1 MVNEIIIIITECEIN
16 CVFRFRSICL
26 TTKEGLWTS
35 LYSTYIWMRS
45 MFVLN
50 FLSLDSIVLLR
61 WKIWKKWRRFFR
73 RMVSFQWMRRGFLSS
88 RHTGLKMF
96 WHVIQKKAKNW
107 SNSHWCTLDKNVKFC
122 LVLLRLNFTGCGLLF
137 HFQKSVF
144 YAVIWEKQEPDPNFP
159 PACRNGA
166 FVLRVLKKP

>member
-1 MVNEIIIIITECEIN
+1 MINEIIISHRVWN
-16 CVFRFRSICL
+16 KCVLDSDPSASQQKKAYL
-26 TTKEGLWTS
+26 DTTYGI
-35 LYSTYIWMRS
+35 LYYKWMWS

-107 SNSHWCTLDKNVKFC
+107 SNSHWCTLGKNVKFC
-122 LVLLRLNFTGCGLLF
+122 LVVLWSLWFAIPF
-137 HFQKSVF
+137 SKIESV
-144 YAVIWEKQEPDPNFP
+144 
-159 PACRNGA
+159 
-166 FVLRVLKKP
+166 